1 MGKGSDPV
9 TGYKYSFG
17 IHMGISRGPVDE
29 MVAIKVGDKKA
40 WEGSV
45 TTTSD
50 IFINQPELFGG
61 DKQEGGIVGTL
72 KLLMGEVTQTA
83 PSALVSMLGHALP
96 GFRRMFTAFYNGQI
110 SSNSAYPKAWKFRV
124 RRALKGWDG
133 ECWYPEKAMILLH
146 GVTQTDVIY
155 TPKRMDYTG
164 GDLHDTM
171 ADAYNGAMSQ
181 YEAETYES
189 QTVTYTPEIKAM
201 NPAHMLYEC
210 YTNREWGR
218 GLPASAL
225 DIASFAKAADT
236 LFDEEFGLCMRW
248 NRRDTLE
255 SFIQSVIDHI
265 GAVVYSDR
273 ATALITLKLIRY
285 DYDPKTLP
293 IYDTDSGILAI
304 TESEVAAL
312 GPAINEVVVEYTD
325 PVTDETRT
333 KNAQNLA
340 SLQASRGVFNSMKKT
355 YNGIPTL
362 GLAAR
367 VAQRDLRMNAIALR
381 RFSITMDR
389 AGWKIAP
396 ADVLRIRDTVR
407 GIRDVI
413 VRVGRVEDGTLQN
426 GTITITAV
434 QDVFGLPLA
443 SFTGDQ
449 PPAGVKPVTQPKLGR
464 HRAFEVPYFLL
475 KGAMKPAD
483 FDYITD
489 DAGFLGTVAEKPT
502 DLSLGYNIYVKPS
515 EPTPDDLPPTT

>member
-1 MGKGSDPV
+1 MGKGSGPV

-29 MVAIKVGDKKA
+29 LVAIKVGDKKA

-45 TTTSD
+45 TDSSD
-50 IFINQPELFGG
+50 IFINQPDLFGG
-61 DKQEGGIVGTL
+61 DKSEGGIVGTL
-72 KLLMGEVTQTA
+72 KVLMGEVTQKA

-96 GFRRMFTAFYNGQI
+96 GFRRMFTCFYNGQI

-124 RRALKGWDG
+124 RRAAKGWDG
-133 ECWYPEKAMILLH
+133 ECWYPEKVMILMH
-146 GVTQTDVIY
+146 GATQTDTIFV
-155 TPKRMDYTG
+155 PKRLDHTG
-164 GDLHDTM
+164 GPLGDAI
-171 ADAYNGAMSQ
+171 ADAYNNVNQQ
-181 YEAETYES
+181 YEEETYES

-201 NPAHMLYEC
+201 NPSHMLYEC

-225 DIASFAKAADT
+225 DIASFTKAADT
-236 LFDEEFGLCMRW
+236 LFDEGFGLCMRW
-248 NRRDTLE
+248 NRRDSLE
-255 SFIQSVIDHI
+255 TFVQSVIDHI
-265 GAVVYSDR
+265 GGVVYSDR

-285 DYDPKTLP
+285 DYDPRTLP
-293 IYDTDSGILAI
+293 IFDTDSGILAI
-304 TESEVAAL
+304 TESEVAAM

-325 PVTDETRT
+325 PVTGETRT

-340 SLQASRGVFNSMKKT
+340 SLQASRGVFNSTKKT
-355 YNGIPTL
+355 YQGIPNVD
-362 GLAAR
+362 LAAR

-389 AGWKIAP
+389 NAWKIAP
-396 ADVLRIRDTVR
+396 GDVMRIRDTVR
-407 GIRDVI
+407 GVRDVI
-413 VRVGRVEDGTLQN
+413 VRIGRVEDGTLQ
-426 GTITITAV
+426 GGSITITAV
-434 QDVFGLPLA
+434 QDVFGLPLS

-449 PPAGVKPVTQPKLGR
+449 PPGGVKPLTQPKLGR

-475 KGAMKPAD
+475 KGSMTPAD

-502 DLSLGYNIYVKPS
+502 DLSLGYSIYVKPS